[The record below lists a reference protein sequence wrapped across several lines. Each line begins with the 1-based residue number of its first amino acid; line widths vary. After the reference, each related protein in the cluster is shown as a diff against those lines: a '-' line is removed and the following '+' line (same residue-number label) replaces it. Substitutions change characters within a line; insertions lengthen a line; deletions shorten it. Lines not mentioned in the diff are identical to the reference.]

1 MNGRPGHAAL
11 ETPPSRGVGL
21 PSSVATGGPAQ
32 SARGPRTDAGREVD
46 SPQAALITG
55 ASSGI
60 GAAYAHRLAAQGC
73 DVILVA
79 RRKPELASLAA
90 GLEQRFRTG
99 TEVVVADLATPEGV
113 AAVTRRVATAPP
125 HWLVNSAGF
134 GIPGRFDQ
142 VPLDRLLAMIRLHV
156 LAAVELCHAV
166 LPGMIARGRG
176 RIVNVASIGAL
187 LPRAGDATYC
197 ATKAYLLMFSH
208 ILHAELAGSGVQVQA
223 LCPGFTHSG
232 FYRHREYAGYPIEAA
247 VPGPLWMSAESVA
260 AASIR
265 AFARDRPVC
274 VPGLP
279 NRLFMTLARVGLGG
293 RLAGRLTDRLEAS
306 AASSTAMNSR

>member
-1 MNGRPGHAAL
+1 MNGRPGHTAQA
-11 ETPPSRGVGL
+11 TPPSRGADL
-21 PSSVATGGPAQ
+21 PQT
-32 SARGPRTDAGREVD
+32 
-46 SPQAALITG
+46 ALITG

-60 GAAYAHRLAAQGC
+60 GAAYARRLAAQGC

-79 RRKPELASLAA
+79 RREPELTSIAA
-90 GLEQRFRTG
+90 DLEQRLRTR
-99 TEVVVADLATPEGV
+99 TEVVVADLTTPDGV
-113 AAVTRRVATAPP
+113 AAVTRRLATAPP

-134 GIPGRFDQ
+134 GIPGTFEQ
-142 VPLDRLLAMIRLHV
+142 VPLDRLLDMIRLHV
-156 LAAVELCHAV
+156 LATVELCHAV

-187 LPRAGDATYC
+187 LPRTGDATYC
-197 ATKAYLLMFSH
+197 ATKAYLLMFSR

-247 VPGPLWMSAESVA
+247 VPGPLWMAAESVA
-260 AASIR
+260 AASVK
-265 AFARDRPVC
+265 ALARDRPVC

-279 NRLFMTLARVGLGG
+279 NRLLVALARLGLGG
-293 RLAGRLTDRLEAS
+293 VFARRLTDRLDAS
-306 AASSTAMNSR
+306 ARPRSTMMDST